1 MCTFNI
7 FYIIFLCKCSI
18 DLEKMC
24 YPLIISPGF
33 VAASSS
39 CTLQCVPAHVYV
51 TLKNGL
57 SMRFARYARMAR
69 TSIVLSIYILFFFFR
84 FIQTINFS
92 VYGFIIRAKR
102 AMRANGLF
110 MRFFRLFN
118 SCAKRA

>member
-18 DLEKMC
+18 DLKKMC

-33 VAASSS
+33 AAASSS

-69 TSIVLSIYILFFFFR
+69 TSIVLYIYIIFCFSLHTNNKLFC
-84 FIQTINFS
+84 IWIYYPCKACN
-92 VYGFIIRAKR
+92 A
-102 AMRANGLF
+102 
-110 MRFFRLFN
+110 
-118 SCAKRA
+118 C